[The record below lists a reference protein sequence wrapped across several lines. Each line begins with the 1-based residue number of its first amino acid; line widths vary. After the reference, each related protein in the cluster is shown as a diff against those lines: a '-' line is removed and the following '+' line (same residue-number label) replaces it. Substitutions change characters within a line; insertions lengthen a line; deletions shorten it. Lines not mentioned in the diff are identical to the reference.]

1 MKKTVQKKAATT
13 PVVEKSTVAEKKTT
27 PVKITKKPS
36 APVEQVVKEVPKVDE
51 VDKAS
56 DNTVEEK
63 ALGDTLI
70 NEITDKISSVQIEMK
85 SIQQTLKLLVK
96 EYEKQKKIIAKVQK
110 KRDNAKK
117 SPSGFAKPCKISTE
131 LCKFVGIPD
140 GSERSRTDSKG
151 GDVIT
156 EADTGTRKASAEVQ
170 DLTTYYISKTLGDG
184 GMYGLLGM
192 HTATIASKTTLPNAT
207 YGSDDITGIQYGL
220 GYAFD
225 NGLRYEVSYS
235 DFEGIELKDSTNVD
249 TTGVSKITAD
259 LDVYMMKISYAF

>member
-140 GSERSRTDSKG
+140 GSERSRTD
-151 GDVIT
+151 IT
-156 EADTGTRKASAEVQ
+156 RYINAYVKEKNLNNPENRREFFPDDKLRAILNVKESEKV
-170 DLTTYYISKTLGDG
+170 TYFILQR
-184 GMYGLLGM
+184 L
-192 HTATIASKTTLPNAT
+192 IAHHFPLSINKQNALAA
-207 YGSDDITGIQYGL
+207 Q
-220 GYAFD
+220 AAAAAAA
-225 NGLRYEVSYS
+225 
-235 DFEGIELKDSTNVD
+235 K
-249 TTGVSKITAD
+249 
-259 LDVYMMKISYAF
+259 